1 MVFIPSPALR
11 RIRQLVRLIRKHPD
25 LSAKTRNRA
34 RHRPQQPSPAEL
46 LDLKLLDPKLPDPEL
61 FMDTSAERNA
71 ISERTDLDSRLRRT
85 SRPVASNDECAL
97 VPWWSSRG

>member
-25 LSAKTRNRA
+25 LSAKTRNIA
-34 RHRPQQPSPAEL
+34 RHRLQQSGPEFPRPEL
-46 LDLKLLDPKLPDPEL
+46 ADLKLLDPNLPDPEL

-71 ISERTDLDSRLRRT
+71 ISDPTDLDSHRRRVGCPGRT
-85 SRPVASNDECAL
+85 ER
-97 VPWWSSRG
+97 